1 MQFFKYYL
9 IGKQKHK
16 QTRKTRKKKK
26 KVLKIRCSMPLL
38 TEVFLRLGGDT
49 LDNFKDLEKELTQTP
64 TFSVWKGAL

>member
-1 MQFFKYYL
+1 MQFCKYYL

-16 QTRKTRKKKK
+16 QKKNEEKKK
-26 KVLKIRCSMPLL
+26 KVLKMCCSMPLL